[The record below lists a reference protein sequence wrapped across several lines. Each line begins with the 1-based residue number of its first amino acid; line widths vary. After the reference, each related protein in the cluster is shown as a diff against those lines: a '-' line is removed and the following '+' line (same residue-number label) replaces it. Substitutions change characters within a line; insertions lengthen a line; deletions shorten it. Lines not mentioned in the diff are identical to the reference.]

1 MFVKG
6 LLTPKWSKIQEKY
19 ILHEELPSNCNIVR
33 WKKKVSEI
41 LLLHCVLCYKERY
54 TIIAAETKSAHEQHI
69 RHKAMELLQ
78 DVKNNK
84 WKITHDVSHLTDR
97 TANFFEYG
105 NITNIT
111 EWTKN
116 MTTAIERSTR
126 RTKENACNLEKF
138 FKITKPT
145 PRPKNR
151 LIVEFKK
158 KLSEKATS
166 IRNKFQQNISNLL
179 ISLKR

>member
-1 MFVKG
+1 MHILQQWSLNKQSQPPAVDFRPYRLEQRQAYFEQERIGFDMFVKG

-19 ILHEELPSNCNIVR
+19 ILHEELPSNYNIER

-41 LLLHCVLCYKERY
+41 LLLHCVSCYKERC

-116 MTTAIERSTR
+116 MTTAIERSMR

-138 FKITKPT
+138 F
-145 PRPKNR
+145 
-151 LIVEFKK
+151 
-158 KLSEKATS
+158 
-166 IRNKFQQNISNLL
+166 
-179 ISLKR
+179 